1 MHGYDTYDI
10 VWRQYYPAIGRF
22 QTPDPYAE
30 KYYSLSPY
38 TMCADNMVRYT
49 DPDGRIIPII
59 IAVIAEAP
67 EIIILSSAFVASVT
81 ASIHHYQSQHQSSS
95 SYRTYNNQS
104 TKQPAT
110 QNAKSN
116 YPPPPNRARQ
126 ERKQQGHA
134 SKNVGA
140 KQKTGHDNMVAN
152 GAPSPQSDGSS
163 NSKGDPDKRLNTAQK
178 IAIGTAAGTIIGMQ
192 VTNPNPSKDA
202 NEAHVEKAQSQPQ
215 QPQQPPQQPQQPQII
230 QQKQ

>member
-22 QTPDPYAE
+22 QTPDPFAE

-38 TMCADNMVRYT
+38 TMCADNMIRYT

-59 IAVIAEAP
+59 IAAIAEAP
-67 EIIILSSAFVASVT
+67 EIYLLGVAVVASIT

-140 KQKTGHDNMVAN
+140 KQKTGHDNMVVN

-163 NSKGDPDKRLNTAQK
+163 SPKSDPEKRLNTTQK
-178 IAIGTAAGTIIGMQ
+178 ILGGIAIGTLVGAQMC
-192 VTNPNPSKDA
+192 NPNPSKDA
-202 NEAHVEKAQSQPQ
+202 IEANVEKSQPKEQLKEQPKPSQTQIKQ
-215 QPQQPPQQPQQPQII
+215 QP
-230 QQKQ
+230 